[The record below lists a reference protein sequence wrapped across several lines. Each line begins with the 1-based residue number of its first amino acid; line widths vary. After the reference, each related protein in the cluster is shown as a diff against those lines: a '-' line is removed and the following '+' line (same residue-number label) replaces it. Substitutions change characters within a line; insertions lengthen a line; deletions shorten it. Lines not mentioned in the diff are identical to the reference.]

1 MAEGKNKI
9 IVYRDWIT
17 TFDSLNNDEAGRLI
31 KHFFRY
37 INDLNPEPPDRLTG
51 LLFEPIKQTLKRDL
65 KAYEGKCEINRD
77 NIESRWGKKEFREV
91 LNPDVDQVYILRLY
105 QGKENFI
112 KIGQTFTSLSRRFSG
127 KLPYQYEILAQLFTN
142 EPTELERY
150 FTNLLREFNYSPK
163 LDFRGK
169 LECYNIDCMGVLQG
183 IQFNNLNIHHN
194 TSHYVALQRYTKHT
208 DSDSDSD
215 SDSDIDKDRSKN
227 IEIRETLFLS
237 EVWQYKEQYSETMLK
252 AFINYW
258 TEKNKSRTK
267 MRWETEKTFE
277 IPKRLVT
284 WASRDKNSFDK
295 EETPKLKII
304 TGTYSK

>member
-17 TFDSLNNDEAGRLI
+17 TFDSLNDDEAGRLI

-65 KAYEGKCEINRD
+65 KMYEAICLKNKD
-77 NIESRWGKKEFREV
+77 NVNIRWNKDNTTEY
-91 LNPDVDQVYILRLY
+91 DQIR
-105 QGKENFI
+105 
-112 KIGQTFTSLSRRFSG
+112 T
-127 KLPYQYEILAQLFTN
+127 
-142 EPTELERY
+142 
-150 FTNLLREFNYSPK
+150 
-163 LDFRGK
+163 D
-169 LECYNIDCMGVLQG
+169 
-183 IQFNNLNIHHN
+183 
-194 TSHYVALQRYTKHT
+194 TKHT
-208 DSDSDSD
+208 D